1 MAIIAMVSAKGSP
14 GVTTTA
20 LACALSWQRPALL
33 AECDPAGGSVLAGY
47 LSALEIEP
55 MGLLQLA
62 VAELRGTAA
71 TEFPNQIIDLDGKQP
86 GRRLLLPGI
95 ADPVQAG
102 TVRPTWDRL
111 TAFFA
116 GLEEGEPGHD
126 VIADCGRL
134 SSAATP
140 WPLLQRADL
149 VLLVVAATSLRTI
162 SPAMPAATQLRRDL
176 TENGRG
182 TGSLGLV
189 LVGDGPYRSAE
200 IQQRLQLPLIAE
212 LPYDK
217 RTAAVLSD
225 GGRLRGNA
233 SLLRAAAAAE
243 DTVAQAIARR
253 RAQLN
258 IGQEVRHG

>member
-33 AECDPAGGSVLAGY
+33 AECDPAGGSVLSGY
-47 LSALEIEP
+47 LSALEIAP

-62 VAELRGTAA
+62 VAELRGTTA
-71 TEFPNQIIDLDGKQP
+71 TEFPNQIIDLDNKQP

-102 TVRPTWDRL
+102 TVRPTWERL
-111 TAFFA
+111 TEFFA
-116 GLEEGEPGHD
+116 GLETGDTGHD

-140 WPLLQRADL
+140 WPLLQHADL

-162 SPAMPAATQLRRDL
+162 APAMPVAAQLRRDL
-176 TENGRG
+176 TAHGRG
-182 TGSLGLV
+182 AGSLGLL
-189 LVGDGPYRSAE
+189 LVGDGPYPAGE

-212 LPYDK
+212 LPEDR

-233 SLLRAAAAAE
+233 ALLRAAASAE
-243 DTVAQAIARR
+243 DTVRKTIARR